1 MQSRARGYKAKKL
14 GQNFENLIER
24 SCRYYAHKKIALIEK
39 TPEPL
44 KMVRA
49 GRGREVVAVF
59 EKKGQPDFKGTLKGG
74 RSIVFEAKHTSAN
87 LIKLDR
93 VERHQMDNLSSHN
106 QLGAECFI
114 LISFQLKS
122 FYRVPIAD
130 WEALPDKLSKK
141 SANEKDLEEYKV
153 EINKGV
159 IDFLGEV

>member
-14 GQNFENLIER
+14 GQNFENLIEK

-122 FYRVPIAD
+122 FYRVPIED
-130 WEALPDKLSKK
+130 WEALPGALNKK
-141 SANEKDLEEYKV
+141 TANEKDLTQYKV
-153 EINKGV
+153 DVKHGV
-159 IDFLGEV
+159 VDFLGKL